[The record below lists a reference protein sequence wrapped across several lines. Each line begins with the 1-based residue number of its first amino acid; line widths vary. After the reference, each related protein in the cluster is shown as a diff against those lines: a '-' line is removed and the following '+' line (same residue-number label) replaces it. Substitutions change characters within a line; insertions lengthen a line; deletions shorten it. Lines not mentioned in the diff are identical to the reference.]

1 MTAGFEIRVC
11 IRKYGEVALKPVVK
25 EEIETA
31 IQSVF
36 GHVELEGR
44 ANVQK
49 EGNLKIRYP

>member
-1 MTAGFEIRVC
+1 MTVGFEIRVC
-11 IRKYGEVALKPVVK
+11 IRKYGEVALERVVK

-31 IQSVF
+31 IQSIF

-44 ANVQK
+44 ANVQR